1 MNALDLLE
9 AVSDDE
15 RDEARDDEEEGEG
28 EDLVDEN
35 MGQCVGVVGPV
46 ANLKGGCSPQQQH
59 RGSFFFCAG
68 ITAQLTTWIATSP
81 RAWRTTPRLQ

>member
-1 MNALDLLE
+1 MRLAFQDNGDDVNALDLLE

-15 RDEARDDEEEGEG
+15 RDEARDDDEEGEG

-46 ANLKGGCSPQQQH
+46 ASLKGGCSP
-59 RGSFFFCAG
+59 
-68 ITAQLTTWIATSP
+68 
-81 RAWRTTPRLQ
+81 